1 MPSLRD
7 LLNKLCL
14 IVLALTALNAHADAL
29 PDPDSIEPRTR
40 TFMQQVATGKV
51 TEAYGS
57 LAPYLGVPQEPF
69 DASAKEA
76 NTYFQKVFDRAGKTV
91 DVAQVK
97 REAIDDHFYR
107 ETWLQKFAEAAMA
120 WQFTFY
126 QANDGWRL
134 VGISYTTDIESLY
147 TPY

>member
-1 MPSLRD
+1 MPPMRY
-7 LLNKLCL
+7 LLTSLCL
-14 IVLALTALNAHADAL
+14 IALCLASHPSHADTL
-29 PDPDSIEPRTR
+29 PAPDSVEPKTR
-40 TFMQQVATGKV
+40 GFMQQVANGKV

-57 LAPYLGVPQEPF
+57 LAPYLGVSQEPF

-76 NTYFQKVFDRAGKTV
+76 DTYFKKVFDRAGKTL
-91 DVAQVK
+91 DIARVK

-126 QANDGWRL
+126 QATDGWKL

-147 TPY
+147 SLY

>member
-1 MPSLRD
+1 MPSMRY
-7 LLNKLCL
+7 LLASLCL
-14 IVLALTALNAHADAL
+14 ILLSLGTLAAHADTL
-29 PDPDSIEPRTR
+29 SDPDSIEPKTR
-40 TFMQQVATGKV
+40 TFMQQVAKGRI
-51 TEAYGS
+51 TEAYSG
-57 LAPYLGVPQEPF
+57 LASYLGVSREPF
-69 DASAKEA
+69 DASAREA
-76 NTYFQKVFDRAGKTV
+76 DIYFQKVFDRAGTTLGV
-91 DVAQVK
+91 DRVK

-126 QANDGWRL
+126 QADGDWKL